1 EEANTMADS
10 LKFTGDHLWVRVEGR
25 RAQVGLSEYAQDEL
39 GEVIAVE
46 LPDVGDPVEKG
57 ESFGEIESVKTVSE
71 LIAPVSG
78 TVSAVNAEL
87 EDHPSLV
94 NEDPYHEGWLVE
106 LELSDKNEIEDLM
119 DPDEYEEFTSE
130 GAAPAEKIRPP
141 PARPADPDAAFV
153 ARPRPPPR

>member
-1 EEANTMADS
+1 MADS
-10 LKFTGDHLWVRVEGR
+10 LKFTGDHLWVRIEGR

-46 LPDVGDPVEKG
+46 LPDVGDPLEKG
-57 ESFGEIESVKTVSE
+57 ESFGEIESVKTVSD

-106 LELSDKNEIEDLM
+106 LALSDKNEIEDLM
-119 DPDEYEEFTSE
+119 DPDEYEEFISE
-130 GAAPAEKIRPP
+130 
-141 PARPADPDAAFV
+141 
-153 ARPRPPPR
+153 